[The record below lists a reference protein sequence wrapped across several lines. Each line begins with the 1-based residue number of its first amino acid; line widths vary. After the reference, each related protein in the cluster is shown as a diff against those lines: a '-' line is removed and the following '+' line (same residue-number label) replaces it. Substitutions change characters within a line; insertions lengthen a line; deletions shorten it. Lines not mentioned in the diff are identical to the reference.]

1 MNTSIFEQLKNK
13 YGERL
18 TGKTPLVL
26 IPKIISPLEWRYLKA
41 ELKYVNRK
49 QENFES
55 FVREHNKTDL
65 CICGETNCTE
75 SYVHWTSGW

>member
-1 MNTSIFEQLKNK
+1 MNTSIFDRLKQK
-13 YGERL
+13 YGYRL
-18 TGKTPLVL
+18 TGETPLSKM
-26 IPKIISPLEWRYLKA
+26 PSIITHLEWKYLKN

-49 QENFES
+49 QENFNE
-55 FVREHNKTDL
+55 FLDEHQEKDL